1 MVGSASLFPP
11 ARTKGVI
18 RLEGPD
24 DKGVLVA
31 LLDYLHAPRGE
42 IEIKPSGGINGLL
55 AAIPVE
61 LKGSELGQLGIV
73 ADADTDIVARWD
85 AIKGVLIK
93 SGYFTVPA
101 KPKPGGTIISEGDLP
116 KVGIWIMPDNT
127 SVGAVEDFVS
137 TLLPSG
143 DTLWPLATTT
153 VSHVITVERR
163 FIPSY
168 QPKAIMHTWLA
179 WQAEPGRPMGQAI
192 TKRFLDPS
200 LPNAAELCAWLRALF
215 SLP

>member
-1 MVGSASLFPP
+1 MMGSASLFPP
-11 ARTKGVI
+11 AQAKGVI
-18 RLEGPD
+18 RVEGPD
-24 DKGVLVA
+24 DKAVLVA
-31 LLDYLHAPRGE
+31 MLQYLGVGGK
-42 IEIKPSGGINGLL
+42 IEVKDSGGINGLL
-55 AAIPVE
+55 AAVPVE

-73 ADADTDIVARWD
+73 VDADTDIGARWD
-85 AIKGVLIK
+85 ALKSVLAK
-93 SGYFTVPA
+93 AGYAAVPA
-101 KPKPGGTIISEGDLP
+101 LPEHGGTIIQEGERP

-137 TLLPSG
+137 ALVPSG
-143 DTLWPLATTT
+143 DTLWPLAATT

-200 LPNAAELCAWLRALF
+200 LPNATTLCTWLRTLF